1 MNCFWAVLASLF
13 VTATAWADG
22 MVMPV
27 SAVPA
32 HVRIPD
38 QRALIQ
44 FSNGVERLVIETRF
58 TGAGTN
64 FAWVVPLPSAPVIEE
79 ASTGLF
85 PTLQCLFQPRLRHD
99 VPHYFQWFLALVA
112 AGYLLRLFQPGI
124 RVNGLDV
131 VASVAAGVTLFANEP
146 FAAIASV
153 LFLLCVIYVT
163 AHVRAGDFY
172 WFECVLFLSGILIL
186 GFVGLA
192 MVAPRLTKGIA
203 ATKLSPAPAVN
214 VLDRR
219 IVGIFEITTISPR
232 EPAALQ
238 IWLKTNGF
246 SAPTNRNDAIASY
259 VKDGWVFVAAKV
271 RREVDTAEM
280 ATPHPLSFTFKT
292 GKAVYP
298 MRLTGIDNGPLK
310 VDLYVFGSDRAEA
323 PYFEVERCARPEYPA
338 QTLPHGLDFN
348 SFKASDT
355 LKIVHPLLRKWVD
368 GTPVATKLTATLSPE
383 QMRDDVGI
391 SWVPFSTK
399 ETIRYSRQGAWIYA
413 ANWGTGV
420 LAAIMLPGFVF
431 GGTGGIRARRLIL
444 CFIVG
449 VGAGITAASAVYAR
463 LPQIEV
469 RLVKAHGNPA
479 FETFLGVKT
488 VPIVASQETNLM
500 EARTRLGWAYEPGK
514 LTSENF
520 LSGGLIHEE
529 DSPGNYQLRQ
539 AGNRLDYII
548 YDACGAPCSE

>member
-1 MNCFWAVLASLF
+1 
-13 VTATAWADG
+13 

-32 HVRIPD
+32 QVRIPD

-85 PTLQCLFQPRLRHD
+85 PTLQSLFQPRLRHD
-99 VPHYFQWFLALVA
+99 VPHYFQFFLALIPG
-112 AGYLLRLFQPGI
+112 GYLLRLFRRRT

-131 VASVAAGVTLFANEP
+131 VAALVSGWTLFAGEP
-146 FAAIASV
+146 VGAIASV
-153 LFLLCVIYVT
+153 LLLFCILYVVDH
-163 AHVRAGDFY
+163 ARARDFC
-172 WFECVLFLSGILIL
+172 WFECFLFLSGILIL
-186 GFVGLA
+186 GFFGLA
-192 MVAPRLTKGIA
+192 MVAPRLTKGTA
-203 ATKLSPAPAVN
+203 AMNLSAAPAVS

-219 IVGIFEITTISPR
+219 VVGVFETTTISSR

-238 IWLKTNGF
+238 EWLKTNGF

-259 VKDGWVFVAAKV
+259 VRDGWVFVAAKI
-271 RREVDTAEM
+271 RRDVDTLEM
-280 ATPHPLSFTFKT
+280 VTPHPLSFTFKT

-323 PYFEVERCARPEYPA
+323 PYLEVERCDKPEYPVQA
-338 QTLPHGLDFN
+338 LQHEVDFD
-348 SFKASDT
+348 SFKTPET

-383 QMRDDVGI
+383 QMRDDVWI
-391 SWVPFSTK
+391 SWVPFSQK
-399 ETIRYSRQGAWIYA
+399 ETFRYSRQGAWMYA
-413 ANWGTGV
+413 VNWGSGV
-420 LAAIMLPGFVF
+420 LAAIMLPGLIF
-431 GGTGGIRARRLIL
+431 GGTSGNRAKRLIRY
-444 CFIVG
+444 FVVG
-449 VGAGITAASAVYAR
+449 LGAGITAASAVYAE
-463 LPQIEV
+463 LPQVEV
-469 RLVKAHGNPA
+469 RFVKAYDSPA
-479 FETFLGVKT
+479 FVTFLGLKL
-488 VPIVASQETNLM
+488 VPIVTSQESNLM
-500 EARTRLGWAYEPGK
+500 EARTRLESVYRPGD
-514 LTSENF
+514 LESENF

-539 AGNRLDYII
+539 FGPWVMWVV
-548 YDACGAPCSE
+548 YDACGEPCSE